1 MWEISSS
8 LADRLFVLSNAVLI
22 LGAATVLIGTIGTI
36 VMSGVREQFA
46 NERISANETAT
57 AQATAE
63 SELARRDAAA
73 TTERAAVAE
82 QRAAEA
88 NLEIVRLKTPRSIS
102 ADEAGRIADKLSQ
115 FGNTPFVMTVFN
127 DPEATALLSQID
139 ATLTLAGWSE
149 IPWHESPIIYRRAD
163 KPAVGLNS
171 LTGLF
176 VQADASRSVDLGLA
190 ATELADALTAEGLEA
205 ILQVGQ
211 MPYGMDKDAIH
222 IQIGKKP
229 L

>member
-8 LADRLFVLSNAVLI
+8 LADRLFALSNVVLI
-22 LGAATVLIGTIGTI
+22 LGAAAVLIGTIGAI
-36 VMSGVREQFA
+36 VLSGVREQFA

-63 SELARRDAAA
+63 SDVARRDAAA
-73 TTERAAVAE
+73 ATERAALAE

-102 ADEAGRIADKLSQ
+102 ADEAGRIADKLKQ
-115 FGNTPFVMTVFN
+115 FRNTPFVMTVFN
-127 DPEATALLSQID
+127 DPEATDLLSQID
-139 ATLTLAGWSE
+139 ATLILAGWSE
-149 IPWHESPIIYRRAD
+149 IPWNESPIIYKRSD

-190 ATELADALTAEGLEA
+190 ATALADALKAEGLEA
-205 ILQVGQ
+205 ISQVGQ
-211 MPYGMDKDAIH
+211 MPDGMDKDAIH

-229 L
+229 Q